1 MWVRALI
8 LVALVAGCNSPGFQA
23 GAQDIGP
30 LVSKRATGPQL
41 PMRIRADI
49 SAERPARILVIGD
62 SLADGFGMFLKN
74 RVAAVLPNAEIIN
87 RGKTS
92 TGLAR
97 RDFYDWPAQF
107 AVFASEYRPD
117 IVVAHFGAN
126 DMQTVMGETRRTV
139 YGTQEWDAAY
149 LGEIRKVIAV
159 AQAAQVPLY
168 WIGPAPDSHGGL
180 NAHLTHV
187 NPLFQAAAAEAGAIY
202 FPLAPLVAGHE
213 GEFVQSVKI
222 DDQSVTVRSGDGSHF
237 TGAGYTLIAD
247 RLLADMASRFPA
259 LSGQQ
264 SPLRLL
270 ALQ

>member
-1 MWVRALI
+1 MWLRALI
-8 LVALVAGCNSPGFQA
+8 LAGMVAGCNSPGFRA

-30 LVSKRATGPQL
+30 MVARPATGPQL
-41 PMRIRADI
+41 PSRLRSDI

-74 RVAAVLPNAEIIN
+74 RVDRVLPHAEIIN

-126 DMQTVMGETRRTV
+126 DMQTVMGDATRTV
-139 YGTQEWDAAY
+139 YGTAEWDAAY
-149 LGEIRKVIAV
+149 LREIRKVIAV
-159 AQAAQVPLY
+159 AQAAGVPLY
-168 WIGPAPDSHGGL
+168 WIGPAPDSHSGL
-180 NAHLTHV
+180 NAHLRHV
-187 NPLFQAAAAEAGAIY
+187 NPLFAAAAQEAGAIY
-202 FPLAPLVAGHE
+202 FPLSPLVAGHE
-213 GEFVQSVKI
+213 GEFVQTVKI
-222 DDQSVTVRSGDGSHF
+222 EDQNVTVRSGDGSHF

-247 RLLADMASRFPA
+247 NLLADMAKRFPP
-259 LSGQQ
+259 LTGQQ
-264 SPLRLL
+264 SPLRIL